1 VIRQT
6 GESCFT
12 TKTTRAARG
21 RTKVR
26 VVPRSR
32 FGPLVAIQGREERSR
47 STRVPS
53 GSGAAEA
60 EDVDPAGP
68 PAGVEPATEES
79 VFAAGAADP
88 ACVESGACT
97 EPAGSA
103 GGATVGSEALVVGA
117 DTVAVGTDTVAVG
130 VVTVTGSAGTVTVGT
145 VGTGTLTAS
154 AWPPSRPAP
163 TSTVV
168 TAASLTPEQLPR
180 GRIGCG
186 VCVVRKNPG
195 VAAVKRDYYEV
206 LGLPRD
212 ADDEAIKR
220 AFHSLARDWHPDVA
234 DAPDAE
240 VRFRELAEAY
250 GVLSKRE
257 ARLLY
262 DRYGYRGRGNQGF
275 DEALWEARPAVAARG
290 ENVYVGIEL
299 RSFEASEGTRQLV
312 TYEAVVRCKACM
324 GRGSVGLPDPECD
337 YCGGTGR
344 KRTLSSLEVAHLLQI
359 EPCPACVADAC
370 SQCGGEGT
378 VTAERRIRLVVPPG
392 VEDGAQLRVGGE
404 GHDAGAGSIPG
415 DLFVSVKVLPPPR
428 DSRLVRYAAVVLLIA
443 AVATLV
449 LYIR

>member
-1 VIRQT
+1 
-6 GESCFT
+6 
-12 TKTTRAARG
+12 
-21 RTKVR
+21 
-26 VVPRSR
+26 VPRSR

-47 STRVPS
+47 STRVRS
-53 GSGAAEA
+53 GPGAADA
-60 EDVDPAGP
+60 EDVDPAEPP
-68 PAGVEPATEES
+68 PAVEPAGDET
-79 VFAAGAADP
+79 AAPAGAADP
-88 ACVESGACT
+88 PCVESGACT
-97 EPAGSA
+97 VPAGSA
-103 GGATVGSEALVVGA
+103 GGATVGSEALVVGVEI
-117 DTVAVGTDTVAVG
+117 VAVGVETVAVG
-130 VVTVTGSAGTVTVGT
+130 VVTVTGSVGTVTVGT
-145 VGTGTLTAS
+145 VGTGTVTAS
-154 AWPPSRPAP
+154 AWPPSRPTP
-163 TSTVV
+163 TSTVI
-168 TAASLTPEQLPR
+168 TAASLTLQQLR
-180 GRIGCG
+180 GGRIGCG

-240 VRFRELAEAY
+240 ARFRELAEAY

-275 DEALWEARPAVAARG
+275 DDALWEARPAVAARG

-299 RSFEASEGTRQLV
+299 RSFEASEGTRQIV
-312 TYEAVVRCKACM
+312 SYEAVARCKACM

-344 KRTLSSLEVAHLLQI
+344 KRTVSSLEVAHLLQI
-359 EPCPACVADAC
+359 EPCPECVAEAC

-392 VEDGAQLRVGGE
+392 VQDGAQLRVGGD

-428 DSRLVRYAAVVLLIA
+428 DPRLVRYAALVLLIA

-449 LYIR
+449 LYLR